1 MRRLF
6 YFYQAVYNQPME
18 KFLLGH
24 SANKTYTELVEDCL
38 RQLGDIPPETTLG
51 FIYIS
56 DYLNEQMRPIIQAL
70 QQRTGIQHWVGT
82 VGMGIITTNQEY
94 YDQPAMAIMLCD
106 IDEADFRIIPDI
118 TSLTPDLDDWCKQ
131 HAFHVGLVHGGPENP
146 DFKTDIDEFSERVA
160 EAFLVG
166 GISSSRGLHYHV
178 ADSIQHEGI
187 SGILFSD
194 QVNIISHLSQG
205 CTPIGPR
212 HLITDA
218 EENVALTLDHRP
230 ALDVL
235 QEDTGD
241 LIAKD
246 WERASG
252 FIFAGLMNQNSDSGD
267 YTIRQLIGVDEHAKV
282 FIITDNLE
290 QHQELVFCRCDGISA
305 QDDLQHMLLQIKSR
319 LKKPPRGGIYI
330 SCLGRGRA
338 QFGSNSEEIRLVHS
352 ILGDFPLVG
361 FFANGEIHK
370 NQLYGFTGVL
380 TLFI

>member
-1 MRRLF
+1 
-6 YFYQAVYNQPME
+6 ME

-24 SANKTYTELVEDCL
+24 SANKSHTELVEDCL
-38 RQLGDIPPETTLG
+38 KQLGDIPPEASLG
-51 FIYIS
+51 FVYVS
-56 DYLNEQMRPIIQAL
+56 DYLNEQMRPIILAL

-82 VGMGIITTNQEY
+82 VGMGIIATNQEY
-94 YDQPAMAIMLCD
+94 YDQPALAIMLCD
-106 IDEADFRIIPDI
+106 INEADFRILPNIANTHAFSSEFDH
-118 TSLTPDLDDWCKQ
+118 WCSQ

-146 DFKTDIDEFSERVA
+146 DFKAHIDEFAERIP

-166 GISSSRGLHYHV
+166 GISSSRGVHYHV
-178 ADSIQHEGI
+178 ADTIQHDGI

-194 QVNIISHLSQG
+194 QVNIISNLSQG
-205 CTPIGPR
+205 CSPIGPR

-235 QEDTGD
+235 QQDTGD
-241 LIAKD
+241 LIARD

-252 FIFAGLMNQNSDSGD
+252 FIFAGLMNKNSDAGD
-267 YTIRQLIGVDEHAKV
+267 FTIRQLIGVDEHAKV
-282 FIITDNLE
+282 FVITDILE
-290 QHQELVFCRCDGISA
+290 EHQELVFCRCDGNSA
-305 QDDLQHMLLQIKSR
+305 QEDLQRILLQVKSR
-319 LKKPPRGGIYI
+319 LTTPPRGGIYI
-330 SCLGRGRA
+330 SCLGRGRV

-380 TLFI
+380 TLFL

>member
-1 MRRLF
+1 MD
-6 YFYQAVYNQPME
+6 

-24 SANKTYTELVEDCL
+24 SANKSHTELVADCL
-38 RQLGDIPPETTLG
+38 EQLGDIPPETTLG
-51 FIYIS
+51 LVYVS
-56 DYLNEQMRPIIQAL
+56 DYLNEKMGPIIQAL
-70 QQRTGIQHWVGT
+70 QLNTGIQHWVGT
-82 VGMGIITTNQEY
+82 VGMGIIATNHEY
-94 YDQPAMAIMLCD
+94 YDQPALAIMLCD
-106 IDEADFRIIPDI
+106 INEADFRILPNIAD
-118 TSLTPDLDDWCKQ
+118 SQVYSAELDHWCRQ
-131 HAFHVGLVHGGPENP
+131 HAFHVGLIHGGPENP
-146 DFKTDIDEFSERVA
+146 NFKANVDDFAAQIP

-166 GISSSRGLHYHV
+166 GISSSRGMHYHV

-194 QVNIISHLSQG
+194 QVKLISHLSQG
-205 CTPIGPR
+205 CSPIGPR

-241 LIAKD
+241 LIARD

-252 FIFAGLMNQNSDSGD
+252 FIFTGLMNKNSDAGD

-290 QHQELVFCRCDGISA
+290 DHQELVFCRCDGMSA
-305 QDDLQHMLLQIKSR
+305 QDDLQRMLMQIKSR
-319 LKKPPRGGIYI
+319 LTTPPRGGIYI
-330 SCLGRGRA
+330 SCLGRGRV

-380 TLFI
+380 TLFV

>member
-1 MRRLF
+1 MD
-6 YFYQAVYNQPME
+6 

-24 SANKTYTELVEDCL
+24 SANKTHTELVEDCL
-38 RQLGDIPPETTLG
+38 QQLGDIPPETTLG
-51 FIYIS
+51 FVYVS
-56 DYLNEQMRPIIQAL
+56 DYLNEQVRPIIQAL

-82 VGMGIITTNQEY
+82 VGMGIIATNQEY

-106 IDEADFRIIPDI
+106 INEADFRILPSI
-118 TSLTPDLDDWCKQ
+118 SNNKLSPDLNRWCNQ
-131 HAFHVGLVHGGPENP
+131 HAFHVGLLHGGPENP
-146 DFKTDIDEFSERVA
+146 HFKANIDDFTEQVT

-178 ADSIQHEGI
+178 ADTIQHEGI

-194 QVNIISHLSQG
+194 QVNIISNLSQG
-205 CTPIGPR
+205 CRPIGPR

-241 LIAKD
+241 LIAQD

-252 FIFAGLMNQNSDSGD
+252 FIFTGLMNQNSDSGD

-282 FIITDNLE
+282 FIITDTLE
-290 QHQELVFCRCDGISA
+290 HHQELVFCRCDGISA
-305 QDDLQHMLLQIKSR
+305 QDDLQRMLMQMKSR

-330 SCLGRGRA
+330 SCLGRGRV
-338 QFGSNSEEIRLVHS
+338 QFGSNSEEIRLLHS

-380 TLFI
+380 TLFL